1 MVLKVIM
8 CSLHKKLPIIFYIY
22 SVTLLRKSANIQLIR
37 LIVFL
42 YDVKINNKISQ
53 YMMEDEHEQDVSSGG
68 YAE

>member
-8 CSLHKKLPIIFYIY
+8 CSLHKKLPIIFNNY

>member
-1 MVLKVIM
+1 MIRLKV
-8 CSLHKKLPIIFYIY
+8 
-22 SVTLLRKSANIQLIR
+22 A
-37 LIVFL
+37 L